1 MAAAVSSDRSSRAI
15 TDPLLGQEEEDGYYE
30 NCPGCRVDR
39 MKRQQTK
46 TNYLHLSYIWT
57 VSLCTAL
64 PIQSLFPFIY
74 FMIKDFH
81 IAEKEEDIGYYAG
94 FVGSS
99 FMIGRALTSFLWGR
113 VADRYGRKPVILI
126 GTLSVVIFS
135 SLFGLSTSFWMAIS
149 MRFLLGC
156 FNSLLGIIRA
166 YATEVCKDEHK
177 ALALSI
183 VSTSRGVGMIIG
195 PAIGGFFAQPAD
207 KYPSLFPQNS
217 IFRRFPYFLP
227 CLIISIYS
235 LGVFIACWWIPETLH
250 IHGKKL
256 NERCDS
262 RNITREDSAEESTV
276 KGDVEEASNI
286 REPRKANLL
295 QNWPL
300 MSTIIVY
307 CVFSLQEI
315 AYSEIFALWAVSDKS
330 YGGLSFS
337 SQDVGEVL
345 TISGLGLL
353 MFQLLL
359 YPPMERKLGPLMV
372 TRLSAAVS
380 IPLLACFP
388 FIAMLSGLV
397 LHLVVNLASIL
408 RNTLSVSLVTGLF
421 ILQNDAVAQSE
432 RAAANGISLTAMS
445 VFKAFGP
452 AGGGALFSWAQKR
465 QVAAF
470 LPGDQMVFFVLNL
483 VQGIGLILTFKPF
496 LAQPNLPSV
505 ASN

>member
-1 MAAAVSSDRSSRAI
+1 M
-15 TDPLLGQEEEDGYYE
+15 Q
-30 NCPGCRVDR
+30 
-39 MKRQQTK
+39 
-46 TNYLHLSYIWT
+46 
-57 VSLCTAL
+57 
-64 PIQSLFPFIY
+64 
-74 FMIKDFH
+74 
-81 IAEKEEDIGYYAG
+81 
-94 FVGSS
+94 
-99 FMIGRALTSFLWGR
+99 
-113 VADRYGRKPVILI
+113 
-126 GTLSVVIFS
+126 
-135 SLFGLSTSFWMAIS
+135 
-149 MRFLLGC
+149 
-156 FNSLLGIIRA
+156 
-166 YATEVCKDEHK
+166 
-177 ALALSI
+177 
-183 VSTSRGVGMIIG
+183 
-195 PAIGGFFAQPAD
+195 
-207 KYPSLFPQNS
+207 
-217 IFRRFPYFLP
+217 
-227 CLIISIYS
+227 
-235 LGVFIACWWIPETLH
+235 
-250 IHGKKL
+250 
-256 NERCDS
+256 
-262 RNITREDSAEESTV
+262 
-276 KGDVEEASNI
+276 
-286 REPRKANLL
+286 
-295 QNWPL
+295 
-300 MSTIIVY
+300 
-307 CVFSLQEI
+307 
-315 AYSEIFALWAVSDKS
+315 IFALWAVSDKS